1 MEFKLKLILSL
12 NLLMFCVVISYTQ
25 TDQVV
30 ILNDVIST
38 LKGEQGNEDI
48 KSFSTLKEACKSKY
62 ITCDR
67 KGRIEGLDFQFA
79 NLNGHIPENIN
90 QLVDLEYANLTFNYL
105 DGTIPNGLTKL
116 PDLEELSLSGNFLE
130 GPLPSDIRM
139 LNKKVDIDLSQNTFK
154 KVDPRW
160 AKKLNIKN
168 QFNLEGC
175 RSPDSIFLVVDIGK
189 VKKLEILDGESMP
202 RFSGCEKGGLSEEE
216 RLSCS
221 KNKMLHFIFRNLKY
235 PNEAREEGL
244 QGMAIIQFVVLEN
257 GDISDAVIKRD
268 PGGRCGN
275 AALWVIN
282 RMNYICNKWIPGT
295 QGGNDVKVEYVLP
308 VQFSLRNH

>member
-1 MEFKLKLILSL
+1 
-12 NLLMFCVVISYTQ
+12 VIS
-25 TDQVV
+25 
-30 ILNDVIST
+30 S
-38 LKGEQGNEDI
+38 LKGAQGNSDI
-48 KSFSTLKEACKSKY
+48 KSFSSLKEACQSRY
-62 ITCDR
+62 ITCDK

-90 QLVDLEYANLTFNYL
+90 QLVDLEYVNFNFNYL

-116 PDLEELSLSGNFLE
+116 PDLEELSVSGNFLK
-130 GPLPSDIRM
+130 GPLPSDIRI

-175 RSPDSIFLVVDIGK
+175 RSPDSIFIVVDIGK
-189 VKKLEILDGESMP
+189 INRYEILDGESMP
-202 RFSGCEKGGLSEEE
+202 RFPGCEKDGLSEEE
-216 RLSCS
+216 RLTCS
-221 KNKMLHFIFRNLKY
+221 KNKLLQFIFKNLRY
-235 PNEAREEGL
+235 PKEARKKGL
-244 QGMAIIQFVVLEN
+244 EGMAVIQFNVLEN
-257 GDISDAVIKRD
+257 GDIGDAIIKKD

-275 AALWVIN
+275 AALWVVN

-295 QGGNDVKVEYVLP
+295 QDGNNVKAEYVLP
-308 VQFSLRNH
+308 VQFSLRNF